1 MMIASASQTII
12 SRDGDEENGE
22 HSFCWRITYILKS
35 RGEQKKKK
43 KAAEWW
49 LEDFIA
55 AAALHSDAERSGGG
69 TQLWEKP
76 PAAAAAAPRT
86 SPLIASLYIYFSHPL
101 RNAPQARAY
110 WGDFFFK
117 CYL

>member
-43 KAAEWW
+43 AAEWW
-49 LEDFIA
+49 LEAFIA

-76 PAAAAAAPRT
+76 PPQAAAAAART

-101 RNAPQARAY
+101 RNAPQALAY
-110 WGDFFFK
+110 WGDFF
-117 CYL
+117 